1 MTTSSAAA
9 TLGSIGGRAG
19 TGKAKARTRKQAQAA
34 ANARWGKRSPARSV
48 RPLPG
53 FTPTI
58 PGGLSLSM
66 LRDVARDLPGITDAW
81 RLAEAGR
88 LLAQAADELERL
100 RR

>member
-1 MTTSSAAA
+1 MTTPNQAAVALGSLTSARKAASSAANGA
-9 TLGSIGGRAG
+9 RGGRPRKDG
-19 TGKAKARTRKQAQAA
+19 T
-34 ANARWGKRSPARSV
+34 PARSV

-53 FTPTI
+53 VTPAA
-58 PGGLSLSM
+58 PVGALSLSM
-66 LRDVARDLPGITDAW
+66 LREIARDLPGTTDAW